1 MSGDEA
7 PVEAGLV
14 ERLRKL
20 PNPFTR
26 LAADYLPDGVDELE
40 IEPGW
45 RIHDFPD
52 APNPHGVWI
61 ANHLCDG
68 LGEDQAKYIVEAVNA
83 LPALL
88 FADRENSELLEAAIE
103 GQSYWQARA
112 EKLSEAV
119 EPFRL
124 AANRYWRMKEHGA
137 SEQDAADE
145 AFDIISID
153 EIVGLA
159 SALADAQPTQEEGK

>member
-1 MSGDEA
+1 MSADAA

-112 EKLSEAV
+112 ERAEQILRRIEPHIDAIVCYASSTDEHEPNKLAV
-119 EPFRL
+119 DLR
-124 AANRYWRMKEHGA
+124 
-137 SEQDAADE
+137 S
-145 AFDIISID
+145 
-153 EIVGLA
+153 V
-159 SALADAQPTQEEGK
+159 LADAQPTQEEGK